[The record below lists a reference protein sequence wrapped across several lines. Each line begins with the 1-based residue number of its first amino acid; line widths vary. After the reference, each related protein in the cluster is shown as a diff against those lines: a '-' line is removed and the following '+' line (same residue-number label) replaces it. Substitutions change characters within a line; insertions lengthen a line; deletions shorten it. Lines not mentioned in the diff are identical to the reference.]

1 MTGNPSMVT
10 DLTVINRV
18 NIGIVYT
25 SYVLYPICLHRTYFA
40 NSEVKLPHYCYSAL
54 INTHKHTHTHTC
66 RGCEVR
72 TCDFALRT
80 EDPIKTPIK
89 TKLFQ
94 IFENKLQK
102 WI

>member
-1 MTGNPSMVT
+1 MQHAQVHAHANTKQMQIAHLFAHT
-10 DLTVINRV
+10 HT
-18 NIGIVYT
+18 
-25 SYVLYPICLHRTYFA
+25 HART
-40 NSEVKLPHYCYSAL
+40 H
-54 INTHKHTHTHTC
+54 THTHTHTC

-72 TCDFALRT
+72 TCDFAPRT